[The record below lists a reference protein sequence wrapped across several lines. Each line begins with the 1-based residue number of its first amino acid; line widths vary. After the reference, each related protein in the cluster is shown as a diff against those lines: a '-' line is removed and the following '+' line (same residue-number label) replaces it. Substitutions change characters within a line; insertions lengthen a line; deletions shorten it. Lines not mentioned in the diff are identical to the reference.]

1 MEICIN
7 SIQSN
12 LVDGNVFK
20 ILNNCFVSCYSEVI
34 EYDLPK
40 VSLIKTV
47 MSEVTHFTKT
57 GNPSYSLHSLC
68 IMHMLFGALSAAFFN
83 ANNSDKYIEI
93 DPIYVN
99 MKLILS
105 LLLRRLKSYSL
116 FDLSLITELYQTRYL
131 NSTSTYI
138 PSECEDIPDVNI
150 STTYSEED
158 TTALLQSFVGIVS
171 DFVDNILYSLSM
183 DFVFNNFKMDYW
195 VLSVYLLGDPCI
207 HAGLAFQTKQE
218 VIDLESLIE
227 ANTDKSHIGE
237 TLVSSYDTIE
247 ALKETSAKCQ
257 QEVAE

>member
-1 MEICIN
+1 
-7 SIQSN
+7 
-12 LVDGNVFK
+12 V
-20 ILNNCFVSCYSEVI
+20 
-34 EYDLPK
+34 
-40 VSLIKTV
+40 
-47 MSEVTHFTKT
+47 HFQQ
-57 GNPSYSLHSLC
+57 H
-68 IMHMLFGALSAAFFN
+68 FFN

-158 TTALLQSFVGIVS
+158 TTALLQSFVGIVP